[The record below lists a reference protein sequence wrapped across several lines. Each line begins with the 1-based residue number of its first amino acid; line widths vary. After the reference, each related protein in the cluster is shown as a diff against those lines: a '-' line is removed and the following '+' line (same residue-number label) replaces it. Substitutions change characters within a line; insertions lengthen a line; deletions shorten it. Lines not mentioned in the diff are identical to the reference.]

1 MQPRVS
7 IVMAARNAANYIGEA
22 LSSIEPALG
31 HSDIPHEV
39 LLADGQS
46 TDRTLA
52 IATSFPGV
60 RLVSH
65 RDGGIYD
72 GMNRAVAAAQGEFII
87 ILNSD
92 DLLLPGGLVKLVGA
106 LSLHEGA
113 GAASGGIKF
122 GRNAEPAAAL
132 EKLVPLSSS
141 GLLFGVPAINARLF
155 RRSFLNR
162 LGPFRT
168 DLGLGADRELLL
180 RALRTGMQGV
190 AVEGAV
196 YFYRTHAG
204 SHTLS
209 SDLAGRVRIYESDL
223 QLASAL
229 LADPSL
235 SPEERRDARA
245 YLAIARVKIRRLPQ
259 SNRCARRQDTVERT
273 RTLDLIRGLR
283 HYFRWRGVLSGF

>member
-7 IVMAARNAANYIGEA
+7 IVMAARNAATYIGEA

-31 HSDIPHEV
+31 HSDLTYEV
-39 LLADGQS
+39 VLADGQS
-46 TDRTLA
+46 TDRTIA

-60 RLVSH
+60 RLASN

-72 GMNRAVAAAQGEFII
+72 GMNRAVAAAQGEFVI

-92 DLLLPGGLVKLVGA
+92 DLLLPGSLARLSEA
-106 LSLHEGA
+106 LMTHEKA
-113 GAASGGIKF
+113 AAASGGIQF
-122 GRNAEPAAAL
+122 GRHAEAAGSY
-132 EKLVPLSSS
+132 EKLMPLSSS
-141 GLLFGVPAINARLF
+141 SILFGVPAINARLF
-155 RRSFLNR
+155 KRSFLER

-168 DLGLGADRELLL
+168 EIGLGADRELLL
-180 RALRTGMQGV
+180 RALRIGMQGV

-209 SDLAGRVRIYESDL
+209 SDLAGRARIYESDL

-229 LADPSL
+229 LADANI
-235 SPEERRDARA
+235 SPLERLDTRA
-245 YLAIARVKIRRLPQ
+245 FLAIARLKVRRLPR
-259 SNRCARRQDTVERT
+259 SNGHDGRQDALEKTSA
-273 RTLDLIRGLR
+273 LDFIRGLR
-283 HYFRWRGVLSGF
+283 HYVRGRGVLSGF